1 MKKKDEKDEESLLS
15 SEFMIKLPKS
25 MPLHEQDRILIPPKP
40 LFGPFQDDKNYDWP
54 LKNITKGFF
63 DQADIPIKSE
73 QEIIKERKLKEA
85 NAARLLESDDEH
97 DNNEINEPDEDEIN
111 HDIADDLINS
121 NKITNDKLDKQD
133 KKQKIVETTNWDNN
147 DDMEFELSE

>member
-1 MKKKDEKDEESLLS
+1 L
-15 SEFMIKLPKS
+15 IKLIY
-25 MPLHEQDRILIPPKP
+25 Q
-40 LFGPFQDDKNYDWP
+40 
-54 LKNITKGFF
+54 LKVNK
-63 DQADIPIKSE
+63 KLL
-73 QEIIKERKLKEA
+73 KKRKLKEA

-147 DDMEFELSE
+147 DDMEFELSEEEEEEKFGHGNEQDDEKSGY